1 MSEKQ
6 GNGICLFCYNNEQ
19 LDYSK
24 FAMLAST
31 YAKKHLDLPVTL
43 ITDDGTKDWMEQ
55 NHSHDEID
63 ACFDLM
69 ILDNSG
75 VASKRN
81 MRKHMDSPWTEF
93 NAPFF
98 NSNKHTVFYHTP
110 YERTLLLDTDYILGN
125 NFYKYIF
132 DTDEPIALHRYAQY
146 IGGELPYRNEIT
158 LNEAGIHHWWSTI
171 VYFDQSEESKLFF
184 DIWSHVKDNWEYYS
198 LLYQYPKLLFRTD
211 FCVSI
216 ACHLM
221 NGMNNDNFI
230 HDFLGQPL
238 LNMDQ
243 KDDIA
248 KVNGVDDLVFLKHNR
263 AEAWKNILC
272 RYTKQNLHIMN
283 KRALDRHYNHLMTL
297 AKEEASV

>member
-55 NHSHDEID
+55 NHSQDEID

-69 ILDNSG
+69 VIDNSG

-98 NSNKHTVFYHTP
+98 NSNKHSVFYHTP

-125 NFYKYIF
+125 DFYKYIF
-132 DTDEPIALHRYAQY
+132 DTDEPLALHRYAQY

-158 LNEAGIHHWWSTI
+158 LNEA
-171 VYFDQSEESKLFF
+171 SELNLDSNTQHLYCLFNEGV
-184 DIWSHVKDNWEYYS
+184 HVKKLPDFVSQNTV
-198 LLYQYPKLLFRTD
+198 LLLDT
-211 FCVSI
+211 
-216 ACHLM
+216 
-221 NGMNNDNFI
+221 NDEMIGAFQDHKAEFFI
-230 HDFLGQPL
+230 
-238 LNMDQ
+238 
-243 KDDIA
+243 
-248 KVNGVDDLVFLKHNR
+248 R
-263 AEAWKNILC
+263 
-272 RYTKQNLHIMN
+272 
-283 KRALDRHYNHLMTL
+283 
-297 AKEEASV
+297 